1 MKRNSFLIAL
11 FALATLLFATLASAQ
26 PGPKPPRKK
35 RVMAVGMTEGFYH
48 DSTTEALAT
57 IKKLGD
63 QSGLWDTYIY
73 TDIEAITKEKRDA
86 NKKNLEY
93 FDAIFFMTT
102 GELPFTDEQKAAF
115 LSFIKDDGKGFVGA
129 HCATDT
135 FYKWPEYGEM
145 LGGYFD
151 HHPWNTFD
159 APVVVEDPT
168 HPIVK
173 HFPKELVLHDEIYQF
188 KDWNRDKLRVLMA
201 LDAKK
206 LDLTKKN
213 VKRAD
218 RDFGVTWV
226 KKYGNGRVL
235 YSTLGHTIESWRDPR
250 VQKMWLEGMRW
261 ALKLG
266 PDVPTAPIEK
276 PKSE

>member
-1 MKRNSFLIAL
+1 MKRTALLVLLIAV
-11 FALATLLFATLASAQ
+11 LAAVLAPLADAQ
-26 PGPKPPRKK
+26 PRPQARKK
-35 RVMAVGMTEGFYH
+35 RVMAVGMTVGFYH

-57 IKKLGD
+57 VKKLGD
-63 QSGLWDTYIY
+63 ESGLWDTYIY
-73 TDIEAITKEKRDA
+73 TDISAITKEKRGGNA
-86 NKKNLEY
+86 KNLDY

-102 GELPFTDEQKAAF
+102 GELPFTEEQKASF
-115 LSFIKDDGKGFVGA
+115 LAFIKDEGKGFIGA

-159 APVVVEDPT
+159 APIVVEDPS
-168 HPIVK
+168 HPLVK
-173 HFPKELVLHDEIYQF
+173 HFPKEFVLNDEIYQF
-188 KDWNRDKLRVLMA
+188 KDWNRDTMRVLMA
-201 LDAKK
+201 LDSSK
-206 LDLTKKN
+206 LDLTKQN

-226 KKYGNGRVL
+226 KNYGAGRVF
-235 YSTLGHTIESWRDPR
+235 YSTLGHTIESWKDPR
-250 VQKMWLEGMRW
+250 VQKMWLEGIRW
-261 ALKLG
+261 TLRLG

>member
-1 MKRNSFLIAL
+1 MKRSSFFLAF
-11 FALATLLFATLASAQ
+11 FALATLLLANAANAQ
-26 PGPKPPRKK
+26 PGPRPAQKK

-57 IKKLGD
+57 IKQLGD
-63 QSGLWDTYIY
+63 ESGLWETYIY
-73 TDIEAITKEKRDA
+73 TDVNAITKQKQTA
-86 NKKNLEY
+86 NKKNLDQ

-151 HHPWNTFD
+151 HHPWGTFD

-168 HPIVK
+168 HPLVK
-173 HFPKELVLHDEIYQF
+173 HLPKEMTLHDEIYQF
-188 KDWNRDKLRVLMA
+188 KDWDRSKLRVLMA
-201 LDAKK
+201 LDASK
-206 LDLTKKN
+206 LDLTKKD

-226 KKYGNGRVL
+226 KKYGNGRVF

-250 VQKMWLEGMRW
+250 LRKMWLEGMRW

-266 PDVPTAPIEK
+266 PDVPTAPIAK
-276 PKSE
+276 P

>member
-1 MKRNSFLIAL
+1 MKRSSIFIAL
-11 FALATLLFATLASAQ
+11 FALAALALANGANAQ
-26 PGPKPPRKK
+26 PGPRPAQKK

-57 IKKLGD
+57 IKQLGD
-63 QSGLWDTYIY
+63 ESGLWETYIY
-73 TDIEAITKEKRDA
+73 TDVRAITKEKQTA
-86 NKKNLEY
+86 NRKNLDQ

-102 GELPFTDEQKAAF
+102 GELPFTAEQKASF

-151 HHPWNTFD
+151 HHPWGTFD
-159 APVVVEDPT
+159 APVVLEDPT
-168 HPIVK
+168 HPLVK
-173 HFPKELVLHDEIYQF
+173 HLPKEMTLHDEIYQF
-188 KDWNRDKLRVLMA
+188 KDWDRTKLRVLMA

-206 LDLTKKN
+206 LDLTKKD
-213 VKRAD
+213 VHRAD
-218 RDFGVTWV
+218 RDFAVTWV
-226 KKYGNGRVL
+226 KKYGNGRVF

-250 VQKMWLEGMRW
+250 LRKMWLEGMRW

-266 PDVPTAPIEK
+266 PDVPVTPIPK
-276 PKSE
+276 P

>member
-1 MKRNSFLIAL
+1 MKRTSLSFLLIAL
-11 FALATLLFATLASAQ
+11 LAMTLAPLAESQ
-26 PGPKPPRKK
+26 PRPQARKK
-35 RVMAVGMTEGFYH
+35 RVMAVGMTVGFYH

-57 IKKLGD
+57 VKKLGD
-63 QSGLWDTYIY
+63 ESGLWDTYIY
-73 TDIEAITKEKRDA
+73 TDISAITKEKRGGNA
-86 NKKNLEY
+86 KNLDY

-102 GELPFTDEQKAAF
+102 GELPFTDEQKASF
-115 LSFIKDDGKGFVGA
+115 LAFIKDEGKGFIGA

-159 APVVVEDPT
+159 APIVVEDHS
-168 HPIVK
+168 HPLVK
-173 HFPKELVLHDEIYQF
+173 HFPKELVLKDEIYQF
-188 KDWNRDKLRVLMA
+188 KDWNRDSMRVLMA
-201 LDAKK
+201 LDSTK
-206 LDLTKKN
+206 LDLTKQN

-226 KKYGNGRVL
+226 KNYGAGRVF
-235 YSTLGHTIESWRDPR
+235 YSTLGHTIESWKDPR
-250 VQKMWLEGMRW
+250 VQKMWLEGIRW
-261 ALKLG
+261 ALKSG

>member
-1 MKRNSFLIAL
+1 MKRSSLAIAL
-11 FALATLLFATLASAQ
+11 CALAALVLTSLAPAQ
-26 PGPKPPRKK
+26 PGPRPQQKK

-57 IKKLGD
+57 IKELGD
-63 QSGLWDTYIY
+63 ESGLWETYIY
-73 TDIEAITKEKRDA
+73 TDIHAITKLKQTA
-86 NKKNLEY
+86 NKKNLDQ

-102 GELPFTDEQKAAF
+102 GELPFTDEQKASF
-115 LSFIKDDGKGFVGA
+115 LSFIKDEGKGFVGA

-151 HHPWNTFD
+151 QHPWGTFD

-168 HPIVK
+168 HPLVK
-173 HFPKELVLHDEIYQF
+173 HFPKEMTLHDEIYQF
-188 KDWNRDKLRVLMA
+188 KDWDRNKLRVLMA
-201 LDAKK
+201 LDASK
-206 LDLTKKN
+206 LDLAKKN
-213 VKRAD
+213 VHRTD
-218 RDFGVTWV
+218 RDFAVTWV
-226 KKYGNGRVL
+226 KKYGNGRVF

-250 VQKMWLEGMRW
+250 LRKMWLEGMRW

-266 PDVPTAPIEK
+266 PDVPVTPIPK
-276 PKSE
+276 P